1 MKLLFFHSRTCR
13 TCRKQAE
20 ELATHK
26 PAVPVDDLDISDE
39 RTPVLM
45 RRYRVT
51 DVPTSILVKDDGT
64 TIARWVD
71 FIESERINNKIKALD

>member
-20 ELATHK
+20 EFATHK
-26 PAVPVDDLDISDE
+26 PAVHVDDLDISDE
-39 RTPVLM
+39 GTPVLM

>member
-20 ELATHK
+20 EFASHK
-26 PAVPVDDLDISDE
+26 PAVPVDDLDISNE
-39 RTPVLM
+39 GTPVLM